1 MTINPSEPREGLADN
16 DRRGN
21 QALRR
26 GSSYFLKSLLDTPN
40 NMIYSY
46 LTKFERQN
54 MNIQFDTNSTNA
66 VEVRGL
72 IALLSALFPSVNG
85 HAQSDAPS
93 TLTERLKASLA
104 LEDTQAPGPVLVEPS
119 IQLSAVTEATKRT
132 RRTKEQIAADEAA
145 KQTSQAAPA
154 AEVPVATQQVNG
166 VLKTISADELR
177 ALLNGYI
184 ARHSMEEAI
193 DKLKSFGCN
202 RVTEALALESAK
214 LNELAATLNG

>member
-1 MTINPSEPREGLADN
+1 
-16 DRRGN
+16 
-21 QALRR
+21 
-26 GSSYFLKSLLDTPN
+26 
-40 NMIYSY
+40 
-46 LTKFERQN
+46 

-119 IQLSAVTEATKRT
+119 IQPSAVTEATKRT
-132 RRTKEQIAADEAA
+132 RRTREQIAADEAA
-145 KQTSQAAPA
+145 KQAAVAEPHTTPT
-154 AEVPVATQQVNG
+154 AEVPTQQVNG